1 MGGEHGGL
9 FGKHHTNQGVMIYEY
24 MELKNLKINE
34 PEIDVQD
41 VQANGAKHLDL
52 EKWR

>member
-1 MGGEHGGL
+1 
-9 FGKHHTNQGVMIYEY
+9 MIYEY

-41 VQANGAKHLDL
+41 VQANSAKHLDL